1 MWNCCCLRT
10 CSVSTIQ
17 PGTSL
22 QCHFLRSHTCRMHM
36 SLAVTC
42 HLHVWQ
48 NDWNF
53 VQTAA
58 VSWGEIDTEI
68 RVATESWLRRR
79 KFSCS
84 SLAPQSFDHESGAL
98 QLGYPRS
105 LVLVPVSFLYIPHKA
120 SLSKHCG
127 VFGVSVSLCFGTFP
141 LLYYKKKLLGVQQ
154 PYTSWHKP
162 YHLHTYTQSHWH
174 TSSANRD
181 RRAEEAN
188 LFP

>member
-17 PGTSL
+17 PCTSL
-22 QCHFLRSHTCRMHM
+22 PCHFLRSHTCRMHM
-36 SLAVTC
+36 CLAVTC

-53 VQTAA
+53 VHAAA
-58 VSWGEIDTEI
+58 VSWGETDTKI
-68 RVATESWLRRR
+68 TVATESWLRRW

-84 SLAPQSFDHESGAL
+84 SMAPRSFDHESGAL
-98 QLGYPRS
+98 PLSYPRS
-105 LVLVPVSFLYIPHKA
+105 LVLGPVSFLYIPHKA

-127 VFGVSVSLCFGTFP
+127 VFGVSVSLSFGMFP
-141 LLYYKKKLLGVQQ
+141 ILYYKNLLGVQQ

-162 YHLHTYTQSHWH
+162 YHLHTH
-174 TSSANRD
+174 THRITLTYFISQQRS
-181 RRAEEAN
+181 
-188 LFP
+188 